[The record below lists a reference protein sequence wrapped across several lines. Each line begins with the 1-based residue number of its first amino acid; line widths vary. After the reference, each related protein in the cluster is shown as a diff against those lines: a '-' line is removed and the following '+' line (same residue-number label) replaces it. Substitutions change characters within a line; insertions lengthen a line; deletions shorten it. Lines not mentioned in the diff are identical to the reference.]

1 MSEKN
6 LVTFAREFRGMLED
20 QGVHALMGRFDWAQ
34 RFWDLGFEM
43 DCGRSFEGTVKI
55 LAHFPTAP

>member
-6 LVTFAREFRGMLED
+6 LGTFAREFRGMLEE
-20 QGVHALMGRFDWAQ
+20 QGVRALMGRFNWAQ
-34 RFWDLGFEM
+34 RFWDL
-43 DCGRSFEGTVKI
+43 GTVKI